1 MTEIL
6 KDKLSILYHLISAY
20 TDKQKEVLNIVENFF
35 GKDNVD
41 CQIPDYN
48 FHNHF
53 IEYCNRPIADSYF
66 KNYIE
71 TDSQLSIKELPI
83 DIIDNIIQKVEVA
96 SDYEKL
102 AIRRELTG
110 DNNPTTSCM
119 ILVYF
124 PEVRVTNENDKYID
138 ITDLF
143 VRFYVSPSGLLYSS
157 FQMTRSSCTTT
168 QYNSRYFHSHLHG
181 IPEDFESPCL
191 GTGPIRNTICNL
203 QKEFDADIWNLF
215 CLELSKYVETESIAG
230 TPYNYLERVNGYR
243 TQISITDDFCDTYF
257 SLNTRNEVNR
267 HIKEMLLNFFKKILN
282 EGHLKFIYSNN
293 KYTLGMSFVDAIVLI
308 SNEFLDFIDSYDTS
322 YFNINNLY
330 SLNILRYCII
340 NKDFNRLDLIKLS
353 DYNYGNNISDRVGKY
368 VCEFKGKPVTF
379 SIAAEIINN
388 DEFTY
393 YVVLHPSIILKF
405 LLYTLY
411 NINKYY
417 GNK

>member
-6 KDKLSILYHLISAY
+6 KDKLFILYHLISAY

-35 GKDNVD
+35 GEDNVD

-48 FHNHF
+48 FYNYF
-53 IEYCNRPIADSYF
+53 LEYCNRPIADSYF
-66 KNYIE
+66 KNYIDI
-71 TDSQLSIKELPI
+71 DSSLPIKELPI
-83 DIIDNIIQKVEVA
+83 DIIDNIIQKVDKAPEC
-96 SDYEKL
+96 EKL
-102 AIRRELTG
+102 AIRKEFAG
-110 DNNPTTSCM
+110 DENYTYCM
-119 ILVYF
+119 ILVHF
-124 PEVRVTNENDKYID
+124 PKVRVTNENDKYID

-143 VRFYVSPSGLLYSS
+143 VRFYVSSLGRLYSS

-203 QKEFDADIWNLF
+203 QNEFDADIWNLF

-243 TQISITDDFCDTYF
+243 ILTTISNDFCDTYF

-293 KYTLGMSFVDAIVLI
+293 KYTLGMSFIDATVLI
-308 SNEFLDFIDSYDTS
+308 SNEFLDFINSYDTE

-330 SLNILRYCII
+330 SLNILRYCTT
-340 NKDFNRLDLIKLS
+340 NNDFNKLNLIRLS
-353 DYNYGNNISDRVGKY
+353 NYDCVNNISDRVGKY

-379 SIAAEIINN
+379 SIAAETIDNS
-388 DEFTY
+388 EFVY
-393 YVVLHPSIILKF
+393 YVILHPSIILKF

>member
-6 KDKLSILYHLISAY
+6 KDKLFILYHLISAY

-35 GKDNVD
+35 GEDNVD
-41 CQIPDYN
+41 YQIPDYN
-48 FHNHF
+48 FYNYF
-53 IEYCNRPIADSYF
+53 VEYCNRPIADSYF

-83 DIIDNIIQKVEVA
+83 DTIDNIIQKVEVA

-102 AIRRELTG
+102 AIRRELIG

-124 PEVRVTNENDKYID
+124 PKVRVTNENDKYID

-143 VRFYVSPSGLLYSS
+143 VRFYVSSSGLLYSS
-157 FQMTRSSCTTT
+157 FQMTRSSCTVI

-243 TQISITDDFCDTYF
+243 TQLSITDDFDDTYF
-257 SLNTRNEVNR
+257 SLNTRNYVGQNIR
-267 HIKEMLLNFFKKILN
+267 IMLLGFFTKILN

-293 KYTLGMSFVDAIVLI
+293 KYTLGMSFVDAIILI

-322 YFNINNLY
+322 SFNIEHLY
-330 SLNILRYCII
+330 SSNILRYCII
-340 NKDFNRLDLIKLS
+340 NNSFNRLDLIKLS
-353 DYNYGNNISDRVGKY
+353 EHDYTNSISDRVGSY

-379 SIAAEIINN
+379 SIAAETIDN

>member
-6 KDKLSILYHLISAY
+6 KDKLFILYHLISAY

-35 GKDNVD
+35 GEDNVD
-41 CQIPDYN
+41 CQIPDYT

-53 IEYCNRPIADSYF
+53 IEYCNKPIADSYF

-83 DIIDNIIQKVEVA
+83 DTIDNIIQKVKVA

-110 DNNPTTSCM
+110 DNNPNTSCM

-143 VRFYVSPSGLLYSS
+143 VRFYVSSYGLLYSS
-157 FQMTRSSCTTT
+157 FQMTRSSCTAT

-203 QKEFDADIWNLF
+203 QNEFDADIWNLF

-243 TQISITDDFCDTYF
+243 TQLSITDDFDDTYF
-257 SLNTRNEVNR
+257 SLNTRNYVGQNIR
-267 HIKEMLLNFFKKILN
+267 IILLDFFTKILN
-282 EGHLKFIYSNN
+282 EGHLKFVYSNN
-293 KYTLGMSFVDAIVLI
+293 KYTLGMSFIDAIVLI
-308 SNEFLDFIDSYDTS
+308 SNEFLDFIDCYNTPS
-322 YFNINNLY
+322 FNIEHLY
-330 SLNILRYCII
+330 SSNILRYCII
-340 NKDFNRLDLIKLS
+340 NNSFNRLDLIKLS
-353 DYNYGNNISDRVGKY
+353 EYNYTNNISDRVGSY
-368 VCEFKGKPVTF
+368 VCEFKGKSVTF
-379 SIAAEIINN
+379 SIAAETIDN

-393 YVVLHPSIILKF
+393 YVILHPSIILKF

>member
-6 KDKLSILYHLISAY
+6 KDKLFILYHLISAY

-35 GKDNVD
+35 GEDNVD
-41 CQIPDYN
+41 CQIPDCD

-53 IEYCNRPIADSYF
+53 IEYCNRPITDSYL
-66 KNYIE
+66 KNYIDI
-71 TDSQLSIKELPI
+71 DSSLPIKELPI
-83 DIIDNIIQKVEVA
+83 DIIDNIIQKVDKAPEC
-96 SDYEKL
+96 EKL
-102 AIRRELTG
+102 AIRKEFAG
-110 DNNPTTSCM
+110 DENYYTCI
-119 ILVYF
+119 ILVHF
-124 PEVRVTNENDKYID
+124 PKVRVTNENDKYID

-143 VRFYVSPSGLLYSS
+143 VRFYVSSLGRLYSS

-203 QKEFDADIWNLF
+203 QNEFDADIWNLF

-243 TQISITDDFCDTYF
+243 TLTTISNDFCDTYF

-308 SNEFLDFIDSYDTS
+308 SNEFLDFINSYDTE
-322 YFNINNLY
+322 YFNIDNLY
-330 SLNILRYCII
+330 SLNILRYCTT
-340 NKDFNRLDLIKLS
+340 NNDFNKLNLIRLS
-353 DYNYGNNISDRVGKY
+353 NYDCVNNISDRVGKY

-379 SIAAEIINN
+379 SVASETIDNS
-388 DEFTY
+388 EFVY
-393 YVVLHPSIILKF
+393 YVILHPSIILKF

>member
-48 FHNHF
+48 FHNYF
-53 IEYCNRPIADSYF
+53 VEYCNRPIADSYL
-66 KNYIE
+66 KNYIDI
-71 TDSQLSIKELPI
+71 DSSLPIKELPI
-83 DIIDNIIQKVEVA
+83 DIIDNIIQKVDKAPEC
-96 SDYEKL
+96 EKL
-102 AIRRELTG
+102 AIRKEFAG
-110 DNNPTTSCM
+110 DENYTYCM
-119 ILVYF
+119 ILVHF

-143 VRFYVSPSGLLYSS
+143 VRFYVSSSGLLYSS

-243 TQISITDDFCDTYF
+243 TQISISNDFCDTYF

-330 SLNILRYCII
+330 SLNILRYCIT

>member
-6 KDKLSILYHLISAY
+6 KDKLFILYHLISAY

-41 CQIPDYN
+41 CQIPNYN
-48 FHNHF
+48 FYNYF
-53 IEYCNRPIADSYF
+53 IGYCNRPIAGSYF

-71 TDSQLSIKELPI
+71 IDSQLPIKELPI
-83 DIIDNIIQKVEVA
+83 DIIDNIIQKVDKAPEC
-96 SDYEKL
+96 EKL
-102 AIRRELTG
+102 AIRKEFAG
-110 DNNPTTSCM
+110 DENYTYCM
-119 ILVYF
+119 ILVHF
-124 PEVRVTNENDKYID
+124 PKVRVTNENDKYID

-143 VRFYVSPSGLLYSS
+143 VRFYVSSSGLLYSS

-203 QKEFDADIWNLF
+203 QREFDADIWNLF

-243 TQISITDDFCDTYF
+243 TQSSISNDFCDTYF
-257 SLNTRNEVNR
+257 YLNTRNEVNR

-293 KYTLGMSFVDAIVLI
+293 KYTLGMSFIDAIVLI

-330 SLNILRYCII
+330 SLNILRYCTT
-340 NKDFNRLDLIKLS
+340 NNDFNRLDLIKLS

-379 SIAAEIINN
+379 SIAAETIDNS
-388 DEFTY
+388 EFVY
-393 YVVLHPSIILKF
+393 YVVLNPSIILKF

>member
-6 KDKLSILYHLISAY
+6 KDKLFILYHLISAY

-35 GKDNVD
+35 GEDNVD

-48 FHNHF
+48 FYNYF
-53 IEYCNRPIADSYF
+53 LEYCNRPIADSYF
-66 KNYIE
+66 KNYIDI
-71 TDSQLSIKELPI
+71 DSSLPIKELPI
-83 DIIDNIIQKVEVA
+83 DIIDNIIQKVDKAPEC
-96 SDYEKL
+96 EKL
-102 AIRRELTG
+102 AIRKEFAG
-110 DNNPTTSCM
+110 DENYTYCM
-119 ILVYF
+119 ILVHF
-124 PEVRVTNENDKYID
+124 PKVRVTNENDKYID

-143 VRFYVSPSGLLYSS
+143 VRFYVSSLGRLYSS

-203 QKEFDADIWNLF
+203 QNEFDADIWNLF

-243 TQISITDDFCDTYF
+243 ILTTISNDFCDTYF

-293 KYTLGMSFVDAIVLI
+293 KYTLGMSFIDATVLI
-308 SNEFLDFIDSYDTS
+308 SNEFLDFINSYDTE

-330 SLNILRYCII
+330 SLNILRYCTT
-340 NKDFNRLDLIKLS
+340 NNDFNKLNLIRLS
-353 DYNYGNNISDRVGKY
+353 NYDSVNNISDRVGKY

-379 SIAAEIINN
+379 SIAAETIDNS
-388 DEFTY
+388 EFVY
-393 YVVLHPSIILKF
+393 YVILHPSIILKF

>member
-6 KDKLSILYHLISAY
+6 KDKLFILYHLISAY

-41 CQIPDYN
+41 CQIPDCD

-53 IEYCNRPIADSYF
+53 IEYCNRPIANSYL

-71 TDSQLSIKELPI
+71 IDSSLPIKELPI
-83 DIIDNIIQKVEVA
+83 DIIDNIIQKVDKAPE
-96 SDYEKL
+96 YEKL
-102 AIRRELTG
+102 AIRRELIG
-110 DNNPTTSCM
+110 DDNPTSCM
-119 ILVYF
+119 ILVHF

-143 VRFYVSPSGLLYSS
+143 VRFYVSSCGLLYSS
-157 FQMTRSSCTTT
+157 FQMTRSSCTIT

-181 IPEDFESPCL
+181 IPENFESPCL

-243 TQISITDDFCDTYF
+243 TQLSIFNDFCDTYF

-293 KYTLGMSFVDAIVLI
+293 KYTLGMSFIDAIVLI
-308 SNEFLDFIDSYDTS
+308 SNEFLDFIDSYDTE

-330 SLNILRYCII
+330 SLNILRYCIT

-353 DYNYGNNISDRVGKY
+353 EYDYVNSISDRVGKY

-379 SIAAEIINN
+379 SIAAETIDNS
-388 DEFTY
+388 EFVY
-393 YVVLHPSIILKF
+393 YVVLNPSIILKF